1 MTKFNK
7 IGALTSKP
15 YAFNARPW
23 ELKNINTID
32 IFDSFGSSI
41 RLDFRDKEIL
51 RVLPRKS
58 EWISDKVRFF
68 YDSLKY
74 QRFHYV
80 YIKRNTNLIKSNFY
94 QILFILKL
102 VSQYVISSSFLF
114 KISSLTDLE
123 SIFSTKSLVY
133 TLLKKGNISQLENEE
148 KTFFNSNLQQYY
160 LNLNDLNSTDLLLV
174 IDLNLRFENPILNS
188 IVRKQILKRSDL
200 KIFSLGS
207 PLSYNIYIK
216 HLSNNINI
224 LKNIVNGKHKFNLIF
239 KKAIKPLIL
248 FGDSFFKRQDSF
260 NFFSWT
266 KKLQLLNNKAI
277 FTHLV
282 NNIAKLSYD
291 ELGTISSNLHYVNN
305 DLIINFN
312 IGGHKNVKNNKYIKN
327 SILIYQSSNY
337 SDVALISDIILPE
350 ASFIEKESLFFTL
363 NNGLS
368 TTKKVYDPSKEAKE
382 GIIFLQYFLFLL
394 YKLPLNEEAF
404 LITELTNLKEK
415 EFKKLLQMRL
425 LKRSLFDNK
434 VQHFNKISEPFLT
447 CIFTKSSFSNVVN
460 LYYANDL
467 LSKGSFNLSVR
478 SKIEESN
485 FKNFEYKN
493 VIN

>member
-74 QRFHYV
+74 QRFHYP

-94 QILFILKL
+94 QILFIFKL
-102 VSQYVISSSFLF
+102 ISQYVTSSSFLF
-114 KISSLTDLE
+114 KIGSLTDLE
-123 SIFSTKSLVY
+123 SIFSTKVLNY
-133 TLLKKGNISQLENEE
+133 TLLKKGNVSHLENED
-148 KTFFNSNLQQYY
+148 KIYFNSNLQQYY
-160 LNLNDLNSTDLLLV
+160 LNLKDLNSCDLLLF

-188 IVRKQILKRSDL
+188 IIRKQMLKYSNL

-207 PLSYNIYIK
+207 ILSYNMYIK
-216 HLSNNINI
+216 HISNNLII

-239 KKAIKPLIL
+239 TKATKPLIL
-248 FGDSFFKRQDSF
+248 FGDSFFKRQDSNF
-260 NFFSWT
+260 FFSWT
-266 KKLQLLNNKAI
+266 NKLQLLNNKAI
-277 FTHLV
+277 FKHLV
-282 NNIAKLSYD
+282 NNIAKLNYS
-291 ELGTISSNLHYVNN
+291 ELGTVSSNLYYKNN

-312 IGGHKNVKNNKYIKN
+312 IGGHKNVKCNKN
-327 SILIYQSSNY
+327 SIFIYQSSNY

-368 TTKKVYDPSKEAKE
+368 TTKKVYSPSKEAKE

-394 YKLPLNEEAF
+394 YKLTLNEEAF
-404 LITELTNLKEK
+404 LITELANLTEK
-415 EFKKLLQMRL
+415 DFKKALKIRIF
-425 LKRSLFDNK
+425 KRSLFDNK
-434 VQHFNKISEPFLT
+434 IQHSNKIIEPFLT
-447 CIFTKSSFSNVVN
+447 CLLTKSSFSNVIN
-460 LYYANDL
+460 LYYATDL
-467 LSKGSFNLSVR
+467 LSKGSFNLTVR

-485 FKNFEYKN
+485 FSNFEYKN
-493 VIN
+493 ASN